1 MDRAHRLGQ
10 TRTVH
15 VYRLVATGTIEVRAP
30 HRNSQHAILLI
41 TRARGAA
48 FQGRVLDAQRF
59 KERIASVVVADVGNV
74 GNASGMVDND
84 HKTRPFIDVLGA
96 LEQGT
101 TSGGRAQP
109 TCPSL
114 AWSEGQYESL
124 DVRAFLASISEG

>member
-59 KERIASVVVADVGNV
+59 KERIASAVVAEVGNV
-74 GNASGMVDND
+74 GNASGMVDN
-84 HKTRPFIDVLGA
+84 TNESRPFVHVLDA
-96 LEQGT
+96 LEQGA
-101 TSGGRAQP
+101 TSDGRAQP
-109 TCPSL
+109 ACPDLS
-114 AWSEGQYESL
+114 WSEDQYESL
-124 DVRAFLASISEG
+124 DVRAFLASISEI

>member
-59 KERIASVVVADVGNV
+59 KERIASAVVADVGNV

-96 LEQGT
+96 LKHT
-101 TSGGRAQP
+101 
-109 TCPSL
+109 
-114 AWSEGQYESL
+114 
-124 DVRAFLASISEG
+124 

>member
-15 VYRLVATGTIEVRAP
+15 VYRLVATGTVEVRDP

-48 FQGRVLDAQRF
+48 FQGRVLDAQRL
-59 KERIASVVVADVGNV
+59 KERIASAVVADVE
-74 GNASGMVDND
+74 NASGMVDNA

-109 TCPSL
+109 TCPNL